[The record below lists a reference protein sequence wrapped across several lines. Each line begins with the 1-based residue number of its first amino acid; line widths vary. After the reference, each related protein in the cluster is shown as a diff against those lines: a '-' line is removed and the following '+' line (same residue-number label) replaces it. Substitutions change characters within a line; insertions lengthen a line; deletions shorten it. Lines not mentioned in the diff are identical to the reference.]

1 VNPGG
6 TPAGTPAGKRRI
18 AGVSIG
24 QALPERAYT
33 PDNIQLFFYNA
44 VLWNAH
50 RIHYDLPYATED
62 EGYPGLVIAGPL
74 LGDWLTQCVLEWL
87 DGDGDLVNFEYS
99 NRLASYI
106 GETLTVGGSVTAID
120 EDSGVVD
127 LELAVRNE
135 SDDIITP
142 GSARVRFP

>member
-1 VNPGG
+1 MNPGG
-6 TPAGTPAGKRRI
+6 NGRVADL
-18 AGVSIG
+18 SIG

-50 RIHYDLPYATED
+50 RIHYDLPYAMEA

-87 DGDGDLVNFEYS
+87 DGDGALVSFEYS

-106 GETLTVGGSVTAID
+106 GETLTVGGSVTAI
-120 EDSGVVD
+120 EKESGVVD

-135 SDDIITP
+135 ADDIITP
-142 GSARVRFP
+142 GTARVRFP

>member
-18 AGVSIG
+18 ADVSIG

-87 DGDGDLVNFEYS
+87 DGDGDLVSFEYS

-106 GETLTVGGSVTAID
+106 GETLTVSGSVTAID
-120 EDSGVVD
+120 EHSGVVD

-142 GSARVRFP
+142 GTARVRFP

>member
-1 VNPGG
+1 MTAAGNPG
-6 TPAGTPAGKRRI
+6 GKRRI
-18 AGVSIG
+18 ADVSIG
-24 QALPERAYT
+24 QSLPERAYT

-50 RIHYDLPYATED
+50 RIHYDLPYATEA

-87 DGDGDLVNFEYS
+87 DGGGDLVSFEYS

-106 GETLTVGGSVTAID
+106 GETLTVGGSVTAI
-120 EDSGVVD
+120 ENDSGVVE

-135 SDDIITP
+135 AGDIITP
-142 GSARVRFP
+142 GTARVRFL

>member
-1 VNPGG
+1 VSPG
-6 TPAGTPAGKRRI
+6 ANSRLADV
-18 AGVSIG
+18 AVG

-50 RIHYDLPYATED
+50 RIHFDLPYATD
-62 EGYPGLVIAGPL
+62 VEGYPGLVIAGPL

-87 DGDGDLVNFEYS
+87 DGDGDLVSFEYS

-106 GETLTVGGSVTAID
+106 GETLTVGGSVTALNT
-120 EDSGVVD
+120 ETGEVD
-127 LELAVRNE
+127 LDLVVRNE
-135 SDDIITP
+135 AEEIITP
-142 GSARVRFP
+142 GTARVRFR